1 MEEEIMQIISYMLL
15 GGAIVSFFSLVL
27 QEHELIK
34 PTPIEQATIATGC
47 LVLREAIDIIMR
59 IMK

>member
-27 QEHELIK
+27 QEYELIK
-34 PTPIEQATIATGC
+34 PTPIEHVTIATGC